1 MYGSSLVCAIHVGSI
16 TDHGYNQAHHDGLQ
30 EMVQRV
36 SGLRLEEV
44 ENVPE
49 SDAVSGVIDQLVDR
63 GCQIIFGQ
71 SFGYLPYLLTAAE
84 RYPQVVFLHAGGHEL
99 RDNLGTYWANNYE
112 AMYLAGIVAGAT
124 SKSGQLGFITAFPI
138 PNILASVNAF
148 ELGARRVNP
157 KVTTR
162 LVINQ
167 AWVDPTKEA
176 AATNAL
182 AAAGVDVVA
191 TIIDSPVTVV
201 KTAEAHGMYVIGF
214 HSGSLAEF
222 APKGWLTG
230 VDYTWGNYYT
240 QVVQDVR
247 NKSWQP
253 GHVRGGIESD
263 MITLA
268 PFGPAVSAETKG
280 QVTQARTEII
290 SGRLKIFQ
298 GPIADSLGKERIK
311 AGADGGVELLDTTD
325 WLVAG
330 VSQFDVSAAPVQ
342 VAVATPT
349 EPPAATATAAPL
361 PTDTPLPALP
371 TDTPVAPPTPAP
383 TAAAP
388 PTQPLTSTD
397 TTAQPRLDFRL
408 GYLDRNNDGCAV
420 ATNIIAQILRQNFN
434 LTAESMAVTSAD
446 ELFATLASTNV
457 EQRFDLTPCYTDPDD
472 RDFLQK
478 HFGFVILVGGAYTQV
493 NGQSHLI
500 LVNAAVKKVLQR
512 DLPCVY
518 SFLKQ
523 FKVDSVDLNGTD
535 ADTWLASHADL
546 VRSWTRCQ

>member
-1 MYGSSLVCAIHVGSI
+1 MKTFRGNWAFIVLLLLALGLVFVLLGLQGAILSSQQTPGSTNQGLISGLRQQLVGIIQPGTNTPTATATTVPATATPLPPPPTSTPVPPPPTPLSAATAPTITTATVVTPTVVVAAVPAEATSTPGYKVYGSSLVCAIHVGSI

-191 TIIDSPVTVV
+191 TIIDSPVTSR
-201 KTAEAHGMYVIGF
+201 A
-214 HSGSLAEF
+214 
-222 APKGWLTG
+222 
-230 VDYTWGNYYT
+230 
-240 QVVQDVR
+240 
-247 NKSWQP
+247 
-253 GHVRGGIESD
+253 
-263 MITLA
+263 
-268 PFGPAVSAETKG
+268 
-280 QVTQARTEII
+280 
-290 SGRLKIFQ
+290 
-298 GPIADSLGKERIK
+298 
-311 AGADGGVELLDTTD
+311 
-325 WLVAG
+325 
-330 VSQFDVSAAPVQ
+330 
-342 VAVATPT
+342 
-349 EPPAATATAAPL
+349 
-361 PTDTPLPALP
+361 
-371 TDTPVAPPTPAP
+371 
-383 TAAAP
+383 
-388 PTQPLTSTD
+388 
-397 TTAQPRLDFRL
+397 
-408 GYLDRNNDGCAV
+408 
-420 ATNIIAQILRQNFN
+420 
-434 LTAESMAVTSAD
+434 
-446 ELFATLASTNV
+446 
-457 EQRFDLTPCYTDPDD
+457 
-472 RDFLQK
+472 
-478 HFGFVILVGGAYTQV
+478 
-493 NGQSHLI
+493 
-500 LVNAAVKKVLQR
+500 
-512 DLPCVY
+512 
-518 SFLKQ
+518 
-523 FKVDSVDLNGTD
+523 
-535 ADTWLASHADL
+535 
-546 VRSWTRCQ
+546 